1 MTDIL
6 ILGSKSAIAV
16 MLLVAAGA
24 KLSDPDS
31 FGAAVRLFVPLR
43 TPARLVRTL
52 ALGIA
57 LLELTLGAASLS
69 SPAALWLNRAI
80 FGLAC
85 AFVIVSAAGFAFHR
99 GRACLCFGALSRR
112 RFDTWSLVRS
122 VIIVVGAAVGMLR
135 TPAASVQVGPALRVV
150 LLMAA
155 LLVALAASSAA
166 RALAVAAAQGRV
178 AAR

>member
-1 MTDIL
+1 MDVL

-24 KLSDPDS
+24 KLSDPEG
-31 FGAAVRLFVPLR
+31 FVAAVRLFVPLR
-43 TPARLVRTL
+43 TPARLVR
-52 ALGIA
+52 AGGLGIA
-57 LLELTLGAASLS
+57 LLELALGAASLS
-69 SPAALWLNRAI
+69 SPAAWWLNRAI

-112 RFDTWSLVRS
+112 SFDAWSIVRS
-122 VIIVVGAAVGMLR
+122 VVIAAGAAVAMLG
-135 TPAASVQVGPALRVV
+135 TSAASVQVEPALRVV
-150 LLMAA
+150 LLFAA
-155 LLVALAASSAA
+155 LLVALAASTAA
-166 RALAVAAAQGRV
+166 RALAVAAAQVRP